1 MSLLTKIKNWT
12 DDHNPKWLALFRV
25 ALGAILL
32 LRGVAFLNN
41 LPELERMIVENN
53 LSEYQSILKNSLPWV
68 HIAGGFLIIIG
79 IFTRFAAFI
88 QIPVLLATI
97 FFITSKNGVF
107 AVETDLS
114 FSILVLVMLLVFVV
128 EGSGTLSLAGYF
140 KEEEE
145 AEAEA
150 ENATLK

>member
-1 MSLLTKIKNWT
+1 
-12 DDHNPKWLALFRV
+12 
-25 ALGAILL
+25 
-32 LRGVAFLNN
+32 
-41 LPELERMIVENN
+41 
-53 LSEYQSILKNSLPWV
+53 LPWV

-88 QIPVLLATI
+88 QIPVLLAAI
-97 FFITSKNGVF
+97 IFITTKNGVF

-114 FSILVLVMLLVFVV
+114 FSILILLMLLVFVV

-145 AEAEA
+145 ANKAAGE
-150 ENATLK
+150 